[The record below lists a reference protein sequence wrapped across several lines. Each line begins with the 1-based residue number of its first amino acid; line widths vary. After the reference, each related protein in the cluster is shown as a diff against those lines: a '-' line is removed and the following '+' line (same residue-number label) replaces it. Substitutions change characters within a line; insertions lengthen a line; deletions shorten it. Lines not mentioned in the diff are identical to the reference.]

1 MWGPRNRSA
10 AFLSPEA
17 AITVTTGVETL
28 DSLEPAF
35 GFRAWSSLLPVMPSG
50 VAWWPQ
56 GASLVPLQLARVAR
70 NHSAEGTCWAGHES
84 HLGFHSDFTV
94 LYTCDLRGTAVD
106 ERESGVSRQCLESSP
121 S

>member
-28 DSLEPAF
+28 DSLEPAI

-84 HLGFHSDFTV
+84 
-94 LYTCDLRGTAVD
+94 
-106 ERESGVSRQCLESSP
+106 P
-121 S
+121 SWFSQ